1 MILRREGYRMEKNTL
16 VAYAS
21 KRGAT
26 TEIAT
31 KIGEVLRQKGL
42 QVDVLPV
49 DKVKNLAPYRTVV
62 IGSAVYFGLW
72 RKEAVK
78 FISEN
83 EKQLLKLSVW
93 LFSSGPTGAGDPLE
107 LTKGWRFP
115 ESLRSVIERVKPRGI
130 TCFGGKLDPK
140 TMNFFEK
147 MIANKVQSPIGDFRN
162 WEAINS
168 WAKTLN

>member
-1 MILRREGYRMEKNTL
+1 MEKKIL

-21 KRGAT
+21 KKGSTA
-26 TEIAT
+26 EIAI

-42 QVDVLPV
+42 QADVLPV
-49 DKVKNLAPYRTVV
+49 DKVRDLTSYKAVV
-62 IGSAVYFGLW
+62 LGSASYFGLW

-83 EKQLLKLSVW
+83 EKQLSELSVW

-107 LTKGWRFP
+107 LLKGWRFP
-115 ESLRSVIERVKPRGI
+115 ESLRSVIERIKPRSI
-130 TCFGGKLDPK
+130 TCFGGKLDLK

-147 MIANKVQSPIGDFRN
+147 MIINKFNSPIGDFRN
-162 WEAINS
+162 WKTITSWAEAIC
-168 WAKTLN
+168 